1 MASRDSLSDFTTE
14 QVTLLGRTRTV
25 YRKGSGPAVIVMSEI
40 PGITPTVA
48 NFARTVADAGCTVV
62 MPHLF
67 GDDGEPPTSSRI
79 SKVFGSVCV
88 SKEFTVMARGKSSP
102 VVAWLRAL
110 AVKEHERCGGPGVGA
125 VGMCM
130 TGGFALAMTV
140 ESSVIAPVL
149 SQPSM
154 PMAPGF
160 LAKRNGGHIDIS
172 SADMAAVKHRMEA
185 DPELCVLGFR
195 YSGDALVPTARFEM
209 LERELGDRFIGR
221 SFASNNKADHSVLTE
236 QLQTEAL
243 NDVLAFFQRRLQ
255 LAPTYWRY

>member
-1 MASRDSLSDFTTE
+1 MTPRDALTDFTSE
-14 QVTLLGRTRTV
+14 QITLLDRTRAV

-48 NFARTVADAGCTVV
+48 NFARAVADGGCTVV

-67 GDDGEPPTSSRI
+67 GVDGEPPTSGRI
-79 SKVFGSVCV
+79 SKVFGSVCI

-140 ESSVIAPVL
+140 EPSVIAPVL

-172 SADMAAVKHRMEA
+172 PVDMATVKQRMAA

-195 YSGDALVPTARFEM
+195 FSGDALVPAARFEM

-221 SFASNNKADHSVLTE
+221 SFASSAKTDHSVLTE
-236 QLQTEAL
+236 QLQTDAMR
-243 NDVLAFFQRRLQ
+243 DVLAFFQRRLQ
-255 LAPTYWRY
+255 LA

>member
-1 MASRDSLSDFTTE
+1 MASRDSLSDFSTE

-25 YRKGSGPAVIVMSEI
+25 YRKGAGPAVIVMAEI

-67 GDDGEPPTSSRI
+67 GDDGEPPSGKRLA
-79 SKVFGSVCV
+79 KVFGSVCV
-88 SKEFTVMARGKSSP
+88 SKEFTVLARGKSSP

-110 AVKEHERCGGPGVGA
+110 AAKEHERCGGPGVGA

-140 ESSVIAPVL
+140 EPSVIAPVL

-154 PMAPGF
+154 PMAPGL

-172 SADMAAVKHRMEA
+172 SADMAAVKQRMDA
-185 DPELCVLGFR
+185 DPELCVLAFR
-195 YSGDALVPTARFEM
+195 YSGDVLVPAARFEM

-221 SFASNNKADHSVLTE
+221 SFASSSKSDHSVLTE

-255 LAPTYWRY
+255 TA